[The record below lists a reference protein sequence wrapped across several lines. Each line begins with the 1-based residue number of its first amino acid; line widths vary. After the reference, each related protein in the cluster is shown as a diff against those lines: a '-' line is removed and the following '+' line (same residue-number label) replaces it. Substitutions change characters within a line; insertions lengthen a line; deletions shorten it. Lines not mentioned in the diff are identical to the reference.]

1 MPAAPG
7 GLPAP
12 GSPPAPGQPPV
23 PLARPAGMIVP
34 MTPTPLRLVV
44 AVNPGASAGGRSGRG
59 GTVLDDLRAAGHTV
73 VPLTETSYDD
83 LVAAARRELDRE
95 RPDALVVV
103 GGDGMVNLGAN
114 LVAGTDVPL
123 GLVPTG
129 TGNDTA
135 RSFGLPH
142 DDSEAATRLLVRL
155 LEGEPTTIDAGRVLQ
170 ADGRATWF
178 ACMVSA
184 GFDAV
189 VNERANRL
197 SWPKG
202 RRRYD
207 VALAIEL
214 VRLPKIS
221 YRLELDGVAS
231 TVEGTLISVGNGQS
245 LGGGMKVTP
254 DAVLDDGLLDVLVV
268 ERLTRWQFVR
278 LFPSV
283 FRGTHLSHPN
293 VTVHQVRRAVI
304 EADGVA
310 AYADGERVGP
320 LPVTV
325 EVVPGALRVYAALG
339 R

>member
-1 MPAAPG
+1 
-7 GLPAP
+7 
-12 GSPPAPGQPPV
+12 
-23 PLARPAGMIVP
+23 MIDR
-34 MTPTPLRLVV
+34 MTSTPLRIVV
-44 AVNPGASAGGRSGRG
+44 AINPSASFGRLRHVGAR
-59 GTVLDDLRAAGHTV
+59 VLSELQAAGHTV
-73 VPLTETSYDD
+73 VPLTEASYDD
-83 LVAAARRELDRE
+83 LVAAARREMDPADGP

-114 LVAGTDVPL
+114 LVAGTGVPL

-135 RSFGLPH
+135 RAFGLPH
-142 DDSEAATRLLVRL
+142 DDAEAATRLLVRL
-155 LEGEPTTIDAGRVLQ
+155 LEGEPTTIDAGRVLRDG
-170 ADGRATWF
+170 ADPTWF

-189 VNERANRL
+189 VNERANRMR
-197 SWPKG
+197 WPKG

-207 VALAIEL
+207 LALAIEL
-214 VRLPKIS
+214 LRLPRIT
-221 YRLELDGVAS
+221 YRLDLDGVAS

-245 LGGGMKVTP
+245 LGGGMKLTP

-283 FRGTHLSHPN
+283 FAGTHLGDRH
-293 VTVHQVRRAVI
+293 VTVHRVRRAVI

-325 EVVPGALRVYAALG
+325 EVVPGALRVFADLP

>member
-1 MPAAPG
+1 MPAPRG
-7 GLPAP
+7 G
-12 GSPPAPGQPPV
+12 PPEPCGRA
-23 PLARPAGMIVP
+23 AGKIDP

-44 AVNPGASAGGRSGRG
+44 AINPGASAGGRKHLADG
-59 GTVLDDLRAAGHTV
+59 VLAGLRDAGHTV
-73 VPLTETSYDD
+73 VPLTESSYDD
-83 LVAAARRELDRE
+83 LVAAARRELDPDHGE
-95 RPDALVVV
+95 RPDALIVV

-135 RSFGLPH
+135 RAFGLPH
-142 DDSEAATRLLVRL
+142 DDAEAATRLLVRL

-214 VRLPKIS
+214 VRLPRIA

-293 VTVHQVRRAVI
+293 VTVHRVRRAVI

-310 AYADGERVGP
+310 AYTDGERVGP